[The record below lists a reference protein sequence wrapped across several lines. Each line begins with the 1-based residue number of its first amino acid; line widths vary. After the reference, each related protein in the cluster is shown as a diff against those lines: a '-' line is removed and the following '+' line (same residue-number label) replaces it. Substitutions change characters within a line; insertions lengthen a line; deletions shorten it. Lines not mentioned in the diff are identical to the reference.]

1 MPRYYFH
8 VDDDRTNIDEEG
20 MTLPNL
26 AATNRTIIAFGLLL
40 CVALAVGGAY
50 VLGLLEMVG
59 LLH

>member
-1 MPRYYFH
+1 M
-8 VDDDRTNIDEEG
+8 
-20 MTLPNL
+20 
-26 AATNRTIIAFGLLL
+26 ATSIAKPQQRWWWFTKRTIIAFGLLL